1 MRGLT
6 QAQLAQACGLTDSA
20 IRNYELG
27 NRTPGADQLAAIAK
41 ALDVA
46 PEALID
52 LQVKS
57 AREALEIL
65 FRLEEAFGLAPVVTE
80 DGTQALTFNPKAK
93 GAQKLSVAINAWQ
106 SQLEALNN
114 GEITPEE
121 YDAWKSTFKG

>member
-1 MRGLT
+1 MRGFT

-80 DGTQALTFNPKAK
+80 GGTQALTFNPKVK
-93 GAQKLSVAINAWQ
+93 GAQKLSAAINAWQ